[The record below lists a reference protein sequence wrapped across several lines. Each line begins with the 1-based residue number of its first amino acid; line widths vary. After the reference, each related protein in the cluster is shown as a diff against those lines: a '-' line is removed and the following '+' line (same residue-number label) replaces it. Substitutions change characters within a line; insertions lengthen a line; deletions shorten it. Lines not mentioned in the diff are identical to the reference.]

1 MRIRDRSHC
10 VVIGGR
16 GPERGV
22 GPRDNGAAIQVAE
35 ISADFHE
42 VAARLPPPA
51 VVDVD
56 INLPNPPLPV
66 GGADPSDATSNRS
79 DVSPSSVAS
88 HK

>member
-42 VAARLPPPA
+42 VADRLQLVAADA
-51 VVDVD
+51 VATLKRVAS
-56 INLPNPPLPV
+56 PNPPRE
-66 GGADPSDATSNRS
+66 RS
-79 DVSPSSVAS
+79 EPLAPAR
-88 HK
+88 